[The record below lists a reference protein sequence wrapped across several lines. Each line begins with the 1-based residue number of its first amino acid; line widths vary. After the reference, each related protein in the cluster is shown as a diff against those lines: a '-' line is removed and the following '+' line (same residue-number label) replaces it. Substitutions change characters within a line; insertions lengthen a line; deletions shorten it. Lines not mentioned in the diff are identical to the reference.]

1 MAYAS
6 RQWYYLVGSLGATVQ
21 VLAGWWDVYSHLL
34 LGPGS
39 VDPWWNPAHLTLYT
53 GFAITILAVWRG
65 LRIPRKQSISAVNP
79 IRFENVAG
87 LKLAGAGTVV
97 EVVAG
102 VWNEVVHHVFQ
113 SEPRIAPAHA
123 LLTVGMLIVAFGM
136 IIGLTIEYGMIRHQ
150 LLAVSTFKRWLTLVC
165 VVLTFA
171 SIWLAASGAIIYLAG
186 VFRVSPFNWINA
198 VLLAL
203 VATLILVPAKR
214 VLPKFCS
221 ALVIG
226 IIFNVVSY
234 FFLVVYIGEVPYIP
248 WGLLP
253 LALFDLIVLGF
264 NRATKITSSSV
275 SLSSIVTGLL
285 FWATYYPF
293 TSYLFPWSFSLQL
306 QLVPVF
312 LGGLAGAI
320 LGNRI
325 YAGLSSAVLGGVTG

>member
-1 MAYAS
+1 LAYAL
-6 RQWYYLVGSLGATVQ
+6 RQWYYIVGSLGATVQ

-34 LGPGS
+34 LGP

-65 LRIPRKQSISAVNP
+65 LRIPRTQSISAVSP

-102 VWNEVVHHVFQ
+102 VWNEIVHHVFQ
-113 SEPRIAPAHA
+113 SEPRITPAHA
-123 LLTVGMLIVAFGM
+123 LLIVGMLIVAFGM
-136 IIGLTIEYGMIRHQ
+136 IIGLTIEYGMITHQ
-150 LLAVSTFKRWLTLVC
+150 LLAVSTFNRWLTLVC

-171 SIWLAASGAIIYLAG
+171 SIWLAAGGALIYLAG
-186 VFRVSPFNWINA
+186 LFRVSPFNWINA

-234 FFLVVYIGEVPYIP
+234 FFLVVYIGETPYIP

-253 LALFDLIVLGF
+253 LAMFDLLVLGL
-264 NRATKITSSSV
+264 NRATKITSSV
-275 SLSSIVTGLL
+275 LLSSNVTGLL

-293 TSYLFPWSFSLQL
+293 TSYLFPWSFSFQL

-325 YAGLSSAVLGGVTG
+325 YARLSSAVLAGVTG